1 MNSKSVNRP
10 VDTKQKERDIENK
23 LRLYGIYK
31 GLPFLCPANCC
42 LLTSSSP
49 PWKKTGFAA
58 GKLPSNIQIDTA
70 LTSFYNHP
78 KLSNPNKNLSAEGVT
93 ILQDFRNVVE
103 EAKHLFL
110 TKNYDQSLQEFIWNT
125 TQLSVKGGLQTATPG
140 IPVSGDSASRDA
152 QEVKAGLRT
161 LGELIITNGWVVE

>member
-31 GLPFLCPANCC
+31 GLTSPCPLHYLSFVNF
-42 LLTSSSP
+42 P
-49 PWKKTGFAA
+49 KTGLAA
-58 GKLPSNIQIDTA
+58 GKIPSNTQIDTA

-78 KLSNPNKNLSAEGVT
+78 KLSNPNKDLSAEGAI

-103 EAKHLFL
+103 EAKRLLL

-125 TQLSVKGGLQTATPG
+125 TQLGVKGGPQTTTPG
-140 IPVSGDSASRDA
+140 IPISGDSASRDA
-152 QEVKAGLRT
+152 QEVKSGLRS
-161 LGELIITNGWVVE
+161 LGELIITNG